1 MIFKTKNQRQ
11 KPEISK
17 NFEVIEAVIKIY
29 TKLSDKT
36 FESLEEMDYFPA
48 NYVLPKFTQ
57 EERGNLNTP
66 VTIKEFRKRCLK
78 IYH

>member
-1 MIFKTKNQRQ
+1 MSLFKKKKWFLKHKIRYR
-11 KPEISK
+11 KHKSI
-17 NFEVIEAVIKIY
+17 NFEVIEAVTKIY

-57 EERGNLNTP
+57 EEGET
-66 VTIKEFRKRCLK
+66 
-78 IYH
+78 

>member
-1 MIFKTKNQRQ
+1 M
-11 KPEISK
+11 
-17 NFEVIEAVIKIY
+17 IEAVTKIY

-57 EERGNLNTP
+57 EEGET
-66 VTIKEFRKRCLK
+66 
-78 IYH
+78 

>member
-1 MIFKTKNQRQ
+1 
-11 KPEISK
+11 
-17 NFEVIEAVIKIY
+17 VIEAVIKIY
-29 TKLSDKT
+29 TKLSDET
-36 FESLEEMDYFPA
+36 FESLEEMDYFPEK
-48 NYVLPKFTQ
+48 YGLPKFTQ